1 MVAVIVREM
10 IGKQPANLRFT
21 DVGKIKGLNFKQ
33 IELYLSWWN
42 VNGVSTN

>member
-1 MVAVIVREM
+1 MVAVVVGEM
-10 IGKQPANLRFT
+10 IGKQGANIRFA

-42 VNGVSTN
+42 MNGVRTN

>member
-10 IGKQPANLRFT
+10 IGKQGANIRFA
-21 DVGKIKGLNFKQ
+21 DLGKIKGLNLKQ

-42 VNGVSTN
+42 MNGVGTH